1 MEPNDPS
8 GFSEA
13 TRLTSL
19 AQINEMRAQVND
31 RFAKG
36 NTTTSG
42 ITTTTGLVSIPLE
55 APAKSLYNVFLKL
68 RQRIP
73 RESDGKGGLSITW
86 RALTSIYA
94 GGVDAGIAEGAV
106 GSTVQF
112 TEADVSATYKTLGR
126 LSSASYEAISAAQ
139 TFDDAV
145 AKATLGGLQ
154 NLQVSEEN
162 SLLGGCTTGV
172 AKPASLTFADTAAAT
187 AGTLSTGT
195 IYDYAVSAVT
205 LMGTTGANRV
215 SANGNDSTRGST
227 WAAAYPWLTTV
238 NDSPN
243 ETDGRTG
250 SHQTTGSSLGSTAT
264 VVSWASVKGAFAYNV
279 YIGTSGGTKYFYAQV
294 TVPTCTVKAVVGSGT
309 VPNTSNETVNPYQI
323 DGIAV
328 QAALTSGANWTD
340 MAGAVLTAGTGSVT
354 QIDSALE
361 TMATGPIVAPSLML
375 VSPHE
380 AVTIRNLVLA
390 AGTAVSTQRFNVEVG
405 EGGEIRGGS
414 IFMEYRNPYFPG
426 MPMEVLAHPF
436 LPQGTALLITEKLP
450 PWYPNANV
458 PSTWA
463 VDTRREF
470 YSIEYAIATASGRV
484 KPVGVYVEE
493 VLKGYFPTGTAVLTG
508 IGA

>member
-1 MEPNDPS
+1 MDLNDPS

-13 TRLTSL
+13 AKLASL
-19 AQINEMRAQVND
+19 AQINEIRAGVND

-36 NTTTSG
+36 NTTTTG
-42 ITTTTGLVSIPLE
+42 ITTATGLVSIPLE
-55 APAKSLYNVFLKL
+55 APAKSLYNVFLKI
-68 RQRIP
+68 RQRIA
-73 RESDGKGGLSITW
+73 RESEGRGGLSITW

-112 TEADVSATYKTLGR
+112 TEADVSATYRTLGR
-126 LSSASYEAISAAQ
+126 LASASYEAISAAQ

-162 SLLGGCTTGV
+162 SLIGGCTTGI
-172 AKPASLTFADTAAAT
+172 AKPGTVTGANSTITGSLGAT
-187 AGTLSTGT
+187 AQ
-195 IYDYAVSAVT
+195 YDYAVSAVT

-215 SANGNDSTRGST
+215 SANGNDSTRGPA
-227 WAAAYPWLTTV
+227 WAAAYPWLTTAK
-238 NDSPN
+238 DSPN
-243 ETDGRTG
+243 ETDGT
-250 SHQTTGSSLGSTAT
+250 TAT
-264 VVSWASVKGAFAYNV
+264 HLQSGGATACDLSWASVKGAFAYNV
-279 YIGTSGGTKYFYAQV
+279 YAGAHSGPLYFVAQITQPKY
-294 TVPTCTVKAVVGSGT
+294 TVLAIPAPAT
-309 VPNTSNETVNPYQI
+309 VPNTSNETANPYQF
-323 DGIAV
+323 DGIGI
-328 QAALTSGANWTD
+328 QAALASGANWTD
-340 MAGAVLTAGTGSVT
+340 LAGASLTAGVGSVQ
-354 QIDSALE
+354 QIDAALE

-405 EGGEIRGGS
+405 AEGEIRGGS

-436 LPQGTALLITEKLP
+436 MPQGTTMLITEKLP
-450 PWYPNANV
+450 PWYPNANI
-458 PSTWA
+458 STTWA

-493 VLKGYFPTGTAVLTG
+493 VLKGYFPTGTAILTG